1 MRVLVTGA
9 TGFLGRHL
17 VRALSAH
24 GHDIAILTREGS
36 DLSVMEGAEP
46 EVLDISAAPIAEL
59 LTGRTLDAVIHCATA
74 YGRKA
79 ESDFS
84 IFDTNTRFALEVL
97 EAASA
102 NATPLFIN
110 ADTALPRNANAYA
123 LSKQQFRDWGERY
136 AEAGRIRFINMEL
149 EHFYGSGDSPS
160 KFSTFLI
167 RQCLD
172 NVPEVKLTE
181 GTQIRDFIH
190 IDDVIAAFLLVFEKH
205 ANAEP
210 AFENYSLGS
219 GEGIAIRAL
228 AELIKELSGS
238 QTTFDFGA
246 IPLRPNEAMRLIA
259 DPARLLKMGWKPQMG
274 LRDGLKRTIEE
285 ERKS

>member
-1 MRVLVTGA
+1 MRILVTGA

-17 VRALSAH
+17 VRALAAH
-24 GHDIAILTREGS
+24 KHDIAILTRAGS
-36 DLSVMEGAEP
+36 DLSVLNGIELEA
-46 EVLDISAAPIAEL
+46 LDTSTAPIAEL
-59 LTGRTLDAVIHCATA
+59 LKGRAFDALIHCATA
-74 YGRKA
+74 YGRRG
-79 ESDFS
+79 ESDFGV
-84 IFDTNTRFALEVL
+84 FDTNTRFALEVL
-97 EAASA
+97 EAAAAHS
-102 NATPLFIN
+102 TPLFIN
-110 ADTALPRNANAYA
+110 ADTALPQNANAYA
-123 LSKQQFRDWGERY
+123 LSKKQFRDWGERY
-136 AEAGRIRFINMEL
+136 AEAGRIRFINIEL
-149 EHFYGSGDSPS
+149 EHFYGSGDSPT

-190 IDDVIAAFLLVFEKH
+190 IDDVTAAFLLVLEKH

-238 QTTFDFGA
+238 ETTFNFGA
-246 IPLRPNEAMRLIA
+246 IPFRPNEAMRLVA
-259 DPARLLKMGWKPQMG
+259 DPARLLKMGWKPQMS